1 MANYYN
7 LNLTEKTDTSKI
19 IGKMRIGADWKD
31 PNESWLEI
39 KSPVNSEVIGF
50 TPIGKSVDIDEAV
63 KQSINSR
70 KIIDSLSIWERSKI
84 CFQISDVILKNKE
97 ELSNLLC
104 LEQGKPLYKE
114 AISEVKPQLHLLEIG
129 RTSKMA

>member
-7 LNLTEKTDTSKI
+7 LNLTDKTDTSKI

-50 TPIGKSVDIDEAV
+50 TPIGKSVDVDEAV

-97 ELSNLLC
+97 KLSNLLC
-104 LEQGKPLYKE
+104 L
-114 AISEVKPQLHLLEIG
+114 
-129 RTSKMA
+129 